1 MPKIT
6 PKWTSLL
13 TCVTLPSHLGMNSFG
28 VLEEKV
34 LEITPEEEI
43 QAADNYILWNLL
55 ICSHQMLLKW
65 SNKGLCDGH
74 GMEHAQKKS

>member
-1 MPKIT
+1 
-6 PKWTSLL
+6 
-13 TCVTLPSHLGMNSFG
+13 MNSFG

-55 ICSHQMLLKW
+55 ICSHQMLLK
-65 SNKGLCDGH
+65 
-74 GMEHAQKKS
+74 